1 MRDRAKELRLGLV
14 QCDLKS
20 NDIAG
25 NLAYVSS
32 VVEAKASLCDVLVFP
47 ETLTTAFSSSAYD
60 YVDKWGEEGQVYQT
74 IKGLAQQY
82 QVAIAG
88 SYLTKEVDGKAYNRF
103 FLFDEEGSCQ
113 YQDKRHLF
121 ALGGESKHIQP
132 AKERKVLSYKGWE
145 IFPIICYDLRF
156 PVWIRNIGGDE
167 YDLILCVANWPKA
180 RRLVW
185 QTLLKARALEN
196 LAYVVGV
203 NRIGVDEQ
211 KLVYSGDSMAV
222 SPRGA
227 ELATCQEEKED
238 IQIVTLDYEAVAD
251 LRKKFPVWQD
261 ADSFVLK

>member
-20 NDIAG
+20 NDIAS
-25 NLAYVSS
+25 NLAYVRS
-32 VVEAKASLCDVLVFP
+32 VVEAKASLCDLLIFP

-60 YVDKWGEEGQVYQT
+60 YVDEWGEEGQVYQT
-74 IKGLAQQY
+74 IKGLAQKY
-82 QVAIAG
+82 QVAISG
-88 SYLTKEVDGKAYNRF
+88 SYLTKDEEDKVFNRF
-103 FLFDEEGSCQ
+103 FLFDEEGICQ

-121 ALGGESKHIQP
+121 ALGGESEHIQ
-132 AKERKVLSYKGWE
+132 ATKERKILSYKGWK
-145 IFPIICYDLRF
+145 IFPLVCYDLRF
-156 PVWIRNIGGDE
+156 PVWIRNVGGYE

-203 NRIGVDEQ
+203 NRVGVDEQ
-211 KLVYSGDSMAV
+211 KLIYSGDSMAL
-222 SPRGA
+222 SPRGE
-227 ELATCQEEKED
+227 ELVSCLEEKED
-238 IQIVTLDYEAVAD
+238 IQIVTLNYQAVED

-261 ADSFVLK
+261 ADSFIIK